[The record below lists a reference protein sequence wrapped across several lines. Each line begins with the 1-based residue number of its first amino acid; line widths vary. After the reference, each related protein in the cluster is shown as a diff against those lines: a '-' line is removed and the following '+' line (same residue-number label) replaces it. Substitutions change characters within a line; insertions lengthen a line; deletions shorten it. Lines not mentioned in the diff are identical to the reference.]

1 MKKIVAVVPIR
12 KGSQRVKNKNF
23 KKFCGK
29 NLLEYKIISLKK
41 VRGLDEIII
50 NTDSNKAIAIA
61 KKLGVS
67 YFRREDYFAS
77 SKCSNSEFWANVASE
92 TKSKFILFTHCTSP
106 MISVKTYEKTIKS
119 FFSNHNNFDSLNTV
133 SEVKEFLFLKKKP
146 INFKLNKA
154 PNSQNLPDI
163 TKLNFAISI
172 IKTKFMKRKKTL
184 IGNRPLFFKLDQVE
198 GHDIN
203 TEYEFEF
210 AKYLFRNSR

>member
-29 NLLEYKIISLKK
+29 NLLEHKIISLKK

-92 TKSKFILFTHCTSP
+92 TKSKFLLFTHCTSP
-106 MISVKTYEKTIKS
+106 MISVKTWKDNKS
-119 FFSNHNNFDSLNTV
+119 FFSNHKNFDSLNTV
-133 SEVKEFLFLKKKP
+133 SEVENFCFKKG
-146 INFKLNKA
+146 
-154 PNSQNLPDI
+154 
-163 TKLNFAISI
+163 
-172 IKTKFMKRKKTL
+172 R
-184 IGNRPLFFKLDQVE
+184 
-198 GHDIN
+198 
-203 TEYEFEF
+203 
-210 AKYLFRNSR
+210 